1 MNVRAV
7 LLKIN
12 ALGWQKGS
20 SLLIS
25 SLVSNQAVYVYGY
38 YFLNQEK
45 INEVYE
51 SKEVTATP

>member
-45 INEVYE
+45 IDPLISGN
-51 SKEVTATP
+51 